1 MKHRLALILFLY
13 SIGITAQNWSVIN
26 KDLKIADT
34 LTYPTEIRIYKDR
47 GITNYSSLFRMY
59 EDHSGNW
66 TAEFYEHWSKIDG
79 IATLETKKSILTSKS
94 DMEYVYFN
102 LSRSYIFDLPSQS
115 DIQWKLGQRGVIK
128 KVERMKRGKIT
139 KEYDM
144 LSKHVM
150 PLDGSIFSFLVKN
163 SYKTNEFEFGSP
175 ERYKELYPE
184 IDEPKYVC
192 ELLEIIRN
200 EFEIWAK

>member
-1 MKHRLALILFLY
+1 MKHILVLIVLLY
-13 SIGITAQNWSVIN
+13 SIRVTAQNWSVIN

-59 EDHSGNW
+59 EDSPGNW
-66 TAEFYEHWSKIDG
+66 TAEFYEHWSKVESV
-79 IATLETKKSILTSKS
+79 AALETKKSILTSKS
-94 DMEYVYFN
+94 EMEYVYLN
-102 LSRSYIFDLPSQS
+102 LCRSYIFDLPSQN

-128 KVERMKRGKIT
+128 KVERIKRGKTT
-139 KEYDM
+139 KEYEI
-144 LSKHVM
+144 LSKHIM
-150 PLDGSIFSFLVKN
+150 PLDGTGYSFQVKN
-163 SYKTNEFEFGSP
+163 SYKTNEFEFGTP

-192 ELLEIIRN
+192 ELIEIIRN
-200 EFEIWAK
+200 EFKIWTN